1 MGTVLQ
7 WYVIAVVLWGQK
19 GRSNGRIMLA
29 YESIVV
35 ESINCHVH
43 VGFPFGTYAC
53 KTEVRVMPAA
63 GGLRA
68 DSLRGH
74 RRHIQLFFLLDVRF
88 HSHWPHL

>member
-1 MGTVLQ
+1 MET
-7 WYVIAVVLWGQK
+7 K
-19 GRSNGRIMLA
+19 GLVELCQEKLA

-43 VGFPFGTYAC
+43 VGFPFWTYAC

-74 RRHIQLFFLLDVRF
+74 RRHIRLFFLLNVRF
-88 HSHWPHL
+88 YSHWSLSV